1 VSDDTDSNAED
12 AEDVRKGAPRKTSA
26 TPAVRWLGVN
36 QVLVQF
42 DVARA
47 SRAWNSRAGRPCHFL
62 KLNQHRESGALDRRL
77 KSQARSFAM
86 FYRFVSSRRWSRN
99 IFKPI
104 SLLVAASLLVSLA
117 NQSRAQAYEKEFTVN
132 AKTLLTIKNRTGR
145 VTVITSDSEKDKATL
160 QASSSGAPVERS
172 DVSVSGSE
180 IAVRER
186 TAQNRIDL
194 TVHIPKRA
202 RVKIESESGMVDVIG
217 DFEVAE
223 VFTNTGTIHADVP
236 LDAVKFKFI
245 WESSRPRFLSDVE
258 LPRIKEGRAGSFSI
272 SGVLGPNTK
281 KSKHKKQPAES
292 ENTDNENQTVKDE
305 QIEKTVE
312 TNSDPTAQ
320 TAKKPGTP
328 ELVQLNFTTQRGI
341 ILLNVDPS
349 MAPNDL
355 HERPLTEAARAIV
368 RSGNLPLIEAIRK
381 VSPHLFGDYAK
392 TLPPPQRE
400 PSLVNLRPPGELA
413 TRVTPLLMRVNASVT
428 DHHGRAIAGMQL
440 ADFAV
445 YEDGAERKVVNV
457 TPTTEPF
464 NLVLLLDVS
473 GSVEE
478 RIDFIR
484 KAARDFL
491 NTASPQDR
499 ISIISFREDIQ
510 IISGFSTDRS
520 MLSKKLDDIDAGGA
534 TALYDALGYI
544 LSDTLK
550 PLRGERTAIV
560 ILSDGDDNK
569 SFVPFPAI
577 IEATSESG
585 ALIYPL
591 YVPSGLIPES
601 SVPQPSIT
609 VDPLRTRYLTITTR
623 AAEEGQK
630 LATAS
635 GGVFYS
641 IKRLE
646 DLQKAYDDVVAQLR
660 TAYTITYASNAD
672 GTGHRR
678 IRVRA
683 NREGA
688 SVRLSPVV
696 SAPN

>member
-1 VSDDTDSNAED
+1 M
-12 AEDVRKGAPRKTSA
+12 
-26 TPAVRWLGVN
+26 L
-36 QVLVQF
+36 
-42 DVARA
+42 
-47 SRAWNSRAGRPCHFL
+47 
-62 KLNQHRESGALDRRL
+62 
-77 KSQARSFAM
+77 
-86 FYRFVSSRRWSRN
+86 YRFVSSRRLSRN

-104 SLLVAASLLVSLA
+104 SLVVAASLLVSLA
-117 NQSRAQAYEKEFTVN
+117 NQARAQAYEKEFTVN

-145 VTVITSDSEKDKATL
+145 VTVITSDNEKDKATL
-160 QASSSGAPVERS
+160 QATSSGAPVERS

-180 IAVRER
+180 ISVRER

-194 TVHIPKRA
+194 TVHIPKRT

-217 DFEVAE
+217 DFEVAD

-272 SGVLGPNTK
+272 SGALGPNTK
-281 KSKHKKQPAES
+281 KSKHKKHSAES

-305 QIEKTVE
+305 QIEKTGG

-320 TAKKPGTP
+320 TAKKPETP

-355 HERPLTEAARAIV
+355 RERPLTEAARAIV

-400 PSLVNLRPPGELA
+400 PSLVSLRPPGELA

-428 DHHGRAIAGMQL
+428 DHYGRAIAGMQL

-445 YEDGAERKVVNV
+445 YEDGAERKIVNV

-510 IISGFSTDRS
+510 VISGFSTDRS
-520 MLSKKLDDIDAGGA
+520 MLSKKLNDIDAGGA

-544 LSDTLK
+544 LSDTLQ

>member
-1 VSDDTDSNAED
+1 
-12 AEDVRKGAPRKTSA
+12 
-26 TPAVRWLGVN
+26 
-36 QVLVQF
+36 
-42 DVARA
+42 
-47 SRAWNSRAGRPCHFL
+47 
-62 KLNQHRESGALDRRL
+62 
-77 KSQARSFAM
+77 M
-86 FYRFVSSRRWSRN
+86 FYGFVSSRRLSRH
-99 IFKPI
+99 ILRPV
-104 SLLVAASLLVSLA
+104 SSLVAASLLVSFA
-117 NQSRAQAYEKEFTVN
+117 PNQSRAQAYEKEFTVST
-132 AKTLLTIKNRTGR
+132 KTLLTIKNRTGR
-145 VTVITSDSEKDKATL
+145 VTVITSDSEKDKATV
-160 QASSSGAPVERS
+160 QASSSGAPVEPR

-217 DFEVAE
+217 DFDVAD

-272 SGVLGPNTK
+272 AGALGPNTK
-281 KSKHKKQPAES
+281 KSKHKKPPAES
-292 ENTDNENQTVKDE
+292 GNTDNENQTVKDE
-305 QIEKTVE
+305 RIEKAVE
-312 TNSDPTAQ
+312 TTPDDAAQ
-320 TAKKPGTP
+320 TTKKSRTP

-355 HERPLTEAARAIV
+355 RERPLTEAARAIV
-368 RSGNLPLIEAIRK
+368 RSGNLPLIDAIRK

-392 TLPPPQRE
+392 NLPPPQRE
-400 PSLVNLRPPGELA
+400 PSLVSLRPPGELA

-440 ADFAV
+440 SDFAV
-445 YEDGAERKVVNV
+445 YEDGAERKIVNV

-499 ISIISFREDIQ
+499 ISIISFRDDIQ
-510 IISGFSTDRS
+510 VISGFSTDRS

-550 PLRGERTAIV
+550 PLRGDRTAIV

-601 SVPQPSIT
+601 SVPQPSIS

-688 SVRLSPVV
+688 SVRLSPAV